1 MARHT
6 TARRWALALPAT
18 VVAAVAGG
26 FALAP
31 ATALPQAGSAAEH
44 ASAAVAPAAPAG
56 PAAPAAP
63 AAPSAAQQT
72 AAAVADGSTVQGS
85 GTPAKVAVRTLA
97 LGSADRPAP
106 GASVASIQPAGVPLA
121 FTAAAAAAAV
131 DATDEPR
138 VLRRIVSGSFSAVG
152 VTWERDPSLGKV
164 SVAVRTRSSASA
176 AWSTWTTAGNGENDD
191 RNGTNAVPLDVRE
204 GPGLIWTGEAV
215 TAEVVVTTVSGRQP
229 VDVKVD
235 LIDPGTVASD
245 AAAAAVPSGDE
256 VAQSGEVAQSDPLT
270 PAGAPAT
277 TAVPAPTAYGN
288 GVVKIYSRAAWGAD
302 PAYMKWTPAYAP
314 KVNAIVVHHTATA
327 NGYTAEQ
334 VPAIIRSIYYYMA
347 VTEKYGDV
355 GYNVLIDRFGRVWE
369 GRYGGLTRAVVGA
382 HAGGF
387 NTGTSGIGIIGDHTK
402 VAVSAAAK
410 EAVARYSAFKLGTA
424 KVSPVGTTAL
434 TGGPSTKFKTKVT
447 VTLPTIY
454 PHQSTS
460 STACPGTYGLAIL
473 DWVRTRAKALVS
485 SYKLGAVVANP
496 VVAKP
501 TTSTKPVAK
510 PTKPVAKPTKPV
522 AKPTTPK
529 PTPTTTAKPVAAVT
543 APVTPALP
551 VGATAVPAAGLTIFG
566 AGSGHG
572 RGLSQYGAKGAALQ
586 GLTAA
591 QIVGFYYPGST
602 LTAKGNPSLRV
613 RLSAID
619 NGFFALVPTTG
630 TTVSGV
636 VATDAKGTKV
646 ALPAKAAWR
655 VARSGANYL
664 IGEKVGSVWKTTY
677 TLAAPVTF
685 SGPKTLKLNYSTPKT
700 DCRGGSSVTFTGSLT
715 ASVADNTAHYTA
727 NMPIDTYLQGVV
739 ASEMPSSWPAAAL
752 QAQTL
757 AARTYATAK
766 ISSSRY
772 YDVIDTQANQCWDG
786 ALSETAATNAAI
798 AATAGQVLTVGGKVI
813 SAEFSSDSGGY
824 TASGNVS
831 YLPAKADPYT
841 LAAASSATNWSVVL
855 TPAQLAAADGSA
867 GLTAVTAIQVTDRTG
882 AGKWGGRA
890 ESIKLYGTVAGGKS
904 TTVTVTGTQFRVNLN
919 LKSTYIGFTK

>member
-6 TARRWALALPAT
+6 TARRWAIALPAT

-31 ATALPQAGSAAEH
+31 ATALPLAGAATEH
-44 ASAAVAPAAPAG
+44 AASAAVAPAPIAP
-56 PAAPAAP
+56 APAAP
-63 AAPSAAQQT
+63 ASAVPANATQQT
-72 AAAVADGSTVQGS
+72 AAAVADGSTVKGS
-85 GTPAKVAVRTLA
+85 ATPARISVRTHA
-97 LGSADRPAP
+97 LGSADRPAR
-106 GASVASIQPAGVPLA
+106 GASAAVSQPAGVPLA
-121 FTAAAAAAAV
+121 FAPAAAAAA
-131 DATDEPR
+131 DEPR
-138 VLRRIVSGSFSAVG
+138 VLRTVVSGSFSAVG
-152 VTWERDPSLGKV
+152 VSWQRDPSLGKV
-164 SVAVRTRSSASA
+164 SVAVRTRASSSG
-176 AWSTWTTAGNGENDD
+176 AWSSWTTARNGENDD

-235 LIDPGTVASD
+235 LIDPGADSAPAPAPVTD
-245 AAAAAVPSGDE
+245 GD
-256 VAQSGEVAQSDPLT
+256 EVAQSDPLT
-270 PAGAPAT
+270 AAPT
-277 TAVPAPTAYGN
+277 PTAYGN
-288 GVVKIYSRAAWGAD
+288 GVVKIYSRAAWGAN
-302 PAYMKWTPAYAP
+302 PAYLKWTPAYAP
-314 KVNAIVVHHTATA
+314 KVNAIVVHHTATS

-334 VPAIIRSIYYYMA
+334 VPAMIRSIYYYMA

-387 NTGTSGIGIIGDHTK
+387 NSGTSGIGIIGDHTK

-424 KVSPVGTTAL
+424 KVNPAGTTAL
-434 TGGPSTKFKTKVT
+434 TGGPSTKFTTKTT
-447 VTLPTIY
+447 LTLPTIY

-473 DWVRTRAKALVS
+473 DWVRTRAKSLVS
-485 SYKLGAVVANP
+485 AYKLGAVTANP

-501 TTSTKPVAK
+501 TTSTKPVAR
-510 PTKPVAKPTKPV
+510 
-522 AKPTTPK
+522 
-529 PTPTTTAKPVAAVT
+529 PTPTPAVTTKPVAAVTT

-551 VGATAVPAAGLTIFG
+551 TGATAVPATGLTLFG
-566 AGSGHG
+566 AGNGHG
-572 RGLSQYGAKGAALQ
+572 RGLSQYGAKGAAKQ
-586 GLTAA
+586 GLTAT
-591 QIVGFYYPGST
+591 QIVGFYYPGAA
-602 LTAKGNPSLRV
+602 LTAKGNPNLRV

-619 NGFFALVPTTG
+619 NGFFALVPTAG

-636 VATDAKGTKV
+636 VAKAADGTTVK
-646 ALPAKAAWR
+646 LPAKAAWR
-655 VARSGANYL
+655 VARNGASYVVQ
-664 IGEKVGSVWKTTY
+664 EKVGSVWKTGY

-685 SGPKTLKLNYSTPKT
+685 SGPKTLKVDYSTPKG

-715 ASVADNTAHYTA
+715 AVVSDNAARFVA
-727 NMPIDTYLQGVV
+727 NMPLDTYLSGVV

-757 AARTYATAK
+757 AARTYAAAK
-766 ISSSRY
+766 ITPSRY

-786 ALSETAATNAAI
+786 ALSQTAATDAAI
-798 AATAGQVLTVGGKVI
+798 AATAGTVLTVGGKII

-824 TASGNVS
+824 TAPGKVG

-855 TPAQLAAADGSA
+855 TPARLAAADGAA
-867 GLTAVTAIQVTDRTG
+867 GLTSVSAIQVVTRTG

-904 TTVTVTGTQFRVNLN
+904 TAVTVTGSQFRVNLN